1 VAETQVRVVFAEAR
15 HAFSLDRL
23 ECEFALSVADEW
35 SGKGISTLLVADLE
49 CRARSLLCNQGK
61 RTEALD
67 LLAPIH
73 CWFTEGHDTPV
84 LKEARALLEQL
95 S

>member
-1 VAETQVRVVFAEAR
+1 V
-15 HAFSLDRL
+15 
-23 ECEFALSVADEW
+23 
-35 SGKGISTLLVADLE
+35 SGD
-49 CRARSLLCNQGK
+49 LLCSQGK

-73 CWFTEGHDTPV
+73 GWFTEGHDTPV
-84 LKEARALLEQL
+84 LKEARSLLEQL